1 VSLAE
6 VTTCFETIPDTTCA
20 GSDASVQTV
29 PAGYLT
35 GLALVEYETVASGA
49 QFAPANQLPIG
60 ATLFCKMSDGS
71 ICPGAVGAAVSGE
84 YQVPPSSMTFGV
96 ATPFQPAFDFSQL
109 SSVTMGQAFVAGFL
123 LVAAAFVIGKPI
135 GLLVGMIRS

>member
-6 VTTCFETIPDTTCA
+6 VITCFETVPDTSCG
-20 GSDASVQTV
+20 GSDASIQSV

-35 GLALVEYETVASGA
+35 GLALVEYTTTASGA
-49 QFAPANQLPIG
+49 AFAPANQLPFG

-71 ICPGAVGAAVSGE
+71 VCPGALGAAVSGA
-84 YQVPPSSMTFGV
+84 YQVPPSVMTFGV
-96 ATPFQPAFDFSQL
+96 PAPFQPAFDFSQL